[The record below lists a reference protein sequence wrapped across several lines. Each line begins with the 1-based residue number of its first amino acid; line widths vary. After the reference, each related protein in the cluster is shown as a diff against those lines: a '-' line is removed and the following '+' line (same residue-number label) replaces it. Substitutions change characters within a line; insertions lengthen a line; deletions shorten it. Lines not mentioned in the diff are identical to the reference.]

1 MLTFANL
8 RIAFVLSSIL
18 YCTVLYCTIL
28 YYTVLQGLES
38 MEFITN
44 LISHDSAASSPAPAS
59 QPVTVDSAGGG
70 GRGKQDTPQEE
81 IAIQLDNITLAE
93 E

>member
-1 MLTFANL
+1 
-8 RIAFVLSSIL
+8 
-18 YCTVLYCTIL
+18 
-28 YYTVLQGLES
+28 

-59 QPVTVDSAGGG
+59 QPVTMDSAGGG
-70 GRGKQDTPQEE
+70 HRAKQDWSQE
-81 IAIQLDNITLAE
+81 IAKQLDNITLSE

>member
-1 MLTFANL
+1 
-8 RIAFVLSSIL
+8 
-18 YCTVLYCTIL
+18 
-28 YYTVLQGLES
+28 

-70 GRGKQDTPQEE
+70 HRAKQDWSQEE
-81 IAIQLDNITLAE
+81 IAKQLDNITLSE

>member
-1 MLTFANL
+1 
-8 RIAFVLSSIL
+8 
-18 YCTVLYCTIL
+18 
-28 YYTVLQGLES
+28 

-70 GRGKQDTPQEE
+70 HGHRAKQDWCQE
-81 IAIQLDNITLAE
+81 IAKQLDNITLSE

>member
-1 MLTFANL
+1 MYCT
-8 RIAFVLSSIL
+8 VL
-18 YCTVLYCTIL
+18 YCTVLYCTVHL
-28 YYTVLQGLES
+28 DLQGLET

>member
-1 MLTFANL
+1 
-8 RIAFVLSSIL
+8 
-18 YCTVLYCTIL
+18 
-28 YYTVLQGLES
+28 

-44 LISHDSAASSPAPAS
+44 LISHDSAASSPAS

-81 IAIQLDNITLAE
+81 IARQLDNITLAE